1 MFLFIMY
8 WRHILMCIYIGI
20 EDLVANALIELAE
33 HKKQREVL
41 FKDLDRYGAKVVK
54 LLNQENEQA
63 VLILSKERTNEFLHD
78 YSDYFELFTN
88 GLEEG
93 IRLKDNV
100 DIDVLR
106 VKFRSYLSIK
116 VMLAFIDRTS
126 VESLGV

>member
-1 MFLFIMY
+1 
-8 WRHILMCIYIGI
+8 MCIYIGI

-78 YSDYFELFTN
+78 YSHYFELSTN
-88 GLEEG
+88 GFEEG